1 MNGRIQTFNM
11 TVTAFS
17 LADGDI
23 IKPAD
28 ANYETYRNRLPVC
41 GTCFGEICLARGM
54 QKTAYWRHFP
64 GVGVDCPD
72 KSDIKTV
79 VYQVSNRI
87 NRKQSLALFK
97 QRFLE
102 ILDIAIQPRFDW
114 GMGTQYYSFN
124 NPEILDFANVVNLK
138 CCDGKATFNSTM
150 LDICNTHRKRTDIIA
165 ALVDINVKHLYN
177 EKFVELD
184 IDYEYKKQIG
194 QIATQY
200 FDIQMST
207 SQLAAAYIFTP
218 GKEDILQKL
227 MAYCWLLYSSAF
239 DESHI
244 IAVPIHLI
252 LIATNIIATIPWYHI
267 MSAFIDKR
275 VPNIVPPKTT
285 CELSSNGIQILINQ
299 FRQPMPKPKPK
310 GFKPG

>member
-1 MNGRIQTFNM
+1 MS
-11 TVTAFS
+11 VTAFS
-17 LADGDI
+17 LVDGDI
-23 IKPAD
+23 IKATDAD
-28 ANYETYRNRLPVC
+28 YETYRDRLPLC
-41 GTCFGEICLARGM
+41 GTCFGEICLARGI
-54 QKTAYWRHFP
+54 KKNSYWRHFP

-72 KSDIKTV
+72 KSNIRTV
-79 VYQVSNRI
+79 VYRVSDRI

-114 GMGTQYYSFN
+114 GTGTQYYSFN
-124 NPEILDFANVVNLK
+124 NPEILDFANAVNLK

-207 SQLAAAYIFTP
+207 SQLAVSYIFTP

-227 MAYCWLLYSSAF
+227 MAYCWLLYSSKF
-239 DESHI
+239 EESNR
-244 IAVPIHLI
+244 IAVPVHLI
-252 LIATNIIATIPWYHI
+252 LIATNIIATIPWFHI

-275 VPNIVPPKTT
+275 TPNIVSSQTA
-285 CELSSNGIQILINQ
+285 CELSSEGIQILINQ
-299 FRQPMPKPKPK
+299 FRQPMPKPKPM
-310 GFKPG
+310 GFKRR